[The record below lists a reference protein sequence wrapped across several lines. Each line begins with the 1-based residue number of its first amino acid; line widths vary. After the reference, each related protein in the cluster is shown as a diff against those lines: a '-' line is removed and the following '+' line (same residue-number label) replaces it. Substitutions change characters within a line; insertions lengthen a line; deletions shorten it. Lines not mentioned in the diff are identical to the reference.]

1 VCSRSNLHLLSNQG
15 QRLLCAETAR
25 RAKCDGEAGER
36 ILGLTGNA
44 IDGNLKAQCL
54 TVVTLM
60 LSIVTKMAIKAE
72 DSVANYI

>member
-25 RAKCDGEAGER
+25 RAKCDGEAGQR

-44 IDGNLKAQCL
+44 IDGDLKATMFLLCSTNVINSHQDEHQ
-54 TVVTLM
+54 
-60 LSIVTKMAIKAE
+60 S
-72 DSVANYI
+72 